1 MARVRGIG
9 TKRVS
14 ERLQA
19 AIAILIRTGMG
30 DARLNLV
37 TVTDVRVDR
46 ELERAHVWVCAPALN
61 EDRREQVLEAL
72 SGASGFIRRQLAVR
86 VRMRRMPSLEFHW
99 DFTPDNA
106 AQVDNLIDNGGAT
119 YEGLHGV
126 RTSQS

>member
-1 MARVRGIG
+1 MARARGFG

-19 AIAILIRTGMG
+19 AIANLIRTGMG

-37 TVTDVRVDR
+37 TVTGVRVDR

-72 SGASGFIRRQLAVR
+72 AGACGFMRRELAVR
-86 VRMRRMPSLEFHW
+86 MRIRRMPSLEFHW

-106 AQVDNLIDNGGAT
+106 AQVEYLIDNGGAT
-119 YEGLHGV
+119 YERLHDS
-126 RTSQS
+126 RTS